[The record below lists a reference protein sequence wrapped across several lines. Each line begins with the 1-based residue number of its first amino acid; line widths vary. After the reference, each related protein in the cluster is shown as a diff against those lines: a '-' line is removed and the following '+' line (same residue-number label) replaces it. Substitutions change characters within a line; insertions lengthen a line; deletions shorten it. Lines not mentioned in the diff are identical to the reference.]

1 MIRMESVGSDY
12 FIRGRVSGWF
22 SLILVLYAIHRELDH
37 CISLG
42 SPEIYLCFGYYTV
55 LPFIC
60 GVT

>member
-1 MIRMESVGSDY
+1 MESVGSDY
-12 FIRGRVSGWF
+12 FIRRRVSGWF
-22 SLILVLYAIHRELDH
+22 SLILVLYAINREIDH
-37 CISLG
+37 NSLG